1 MKVVLYS
8 LLALTLIS
16 LAACSSSPTA
26 SKTRSEME
34 AGTKTGTVKNIVIT
48 ETITP
53 TSLTVRAGDE
63 VRWINQRQEPGT
75 VNLDGPVARKAS
87 GVEHNVSCRKGF
99 SKAMGM
105 GIDNSTTLSS
115 SETAGLC
122 FSRIGTVN
130 YSVRPSSDSSASL
143 ATAQGS
149 ISVQ

>member
-1 MKVVLYS
+1 
-8 LLALTLIS
+8 
-16 LAACSSSPTA
+16 
-26 SKTRSEME
+26 ME

-63 VRWINQRQEPGT
+63 VRWINQRQEPVT
-75 VNLDGPVARKAS
+75 VNIDGPL
-87 GVEHNVSCRKGF
+87 EHNVSCRNGF

-115 SETAGLC
+115 NETAGLC

-143 ATAQGS
+143 ATTQGS